1 MIRDQSGFM
10 AALWGTVVCAQLAIC
25 PPALAKPR
33 SAKSGNHAA
42 NGGAPAQQA
51 REVPNDSVRS
61 AGSEGSAPPQVEPP
75 AEPSAAQSGADA
87 PASAAPETRAANS
100 EPSPKAAA
108 SARPTGTPASAAVE
122 SSQLASLQSDV
133 TQLIDDMVQAR
144 ARAALLGKTLFKTR
158 LRLNVQNLAA
168 PDPVLVRVVLT
179 LDGAPVFRGDG
190 SALRGDDSR
199 QVFEGFVSPGPHVLT
214 VELEQRSQRDGTY
227 GYTLHDSYRFQA
239 LREHESDLTLVVD
252 DDSNLASDFA
262 DDAKGE
268 YDVRVKLRVR
278 TRESGQGQP

>member
-1 MIRDQSGFM
+1 MIRDQSGYM

-33 SAKSGNHAA
+33 SAKSSNRAA
-42 NGGAPAQQA
+42 NGGTPAHD
-51 REVPNDSVRS
+51 VVNDSARS
-61 AGSEGSAPPQVEPP
+61 AGSEAVAPAQ
-75 AEPSAAQSGADA
+75 AEPSAEAPTAQGGADVAA
-87 PASAAPETRAANS
+87 PAAPESGPAS
-100 EPSPKAAA
+100 PEPSPKAAV
-108 SARPTGTPASAAVE
+108 SARATGAPAAAVTSAAE
-122 SSQLASLQSDV
+122 SEQLASLQSDV

-168 PDPVLVRVVLT
+168 PEPVLVRVVLT

-190 SALRGDDSR
+190 TALRGDDPR

>member
-1 MIRDQSGFM
+1 MNRDQSGYR
-10 AALWGTVVCAQLAIC
+10 AQLVWVAVCAQLAVC
-25 PPALAKPR
+25 PLALAKPR
-33 SAKSGNHAA
+33 AAKPSNHAA
-42 NGGAPAQQA
+42 NGVTPARESQAESSPRSGSEPAAPAA
-51 REVPNDSVRS
+51 PEPT
-61 AGSEGSAPPQVEPP
+61 APP
-75 AEPSAAQSGADA
+75 AAALSGADA
-87 PASAAPETRAANS
+87 VPAAAPDKGSASPEL
-100 EPSPKAAA
+100 PPKAAA
-108 SARPTGTPASAAVE
+108 SSRPAAATASAVAE
-122 SSQLASLQSDV
+122 SEQLASLQSDV
-133 TQLIDDMVQAR
+133 NQLIDDMVQAR

-199 QVFEGFVSPGPHVLT
+199 QVFEGFVAPGPHVLT
-214 VELEQRSQRDGTY
+214 VELEQRSQRDGSY

-252 DDSNLASDFA
+252 DDSNLAQDFA